1 MQFTLIFLAVLN
13 LKVVEDA
20 VLAVDAVVV
29 ALNDNTHDLYV
40 TELHLVIILILILM
54 LFKRMLRVNV
64 FPCYVDVVKST

>member
-1 MQFTLIFLAVLN
+1 MQFTLIFLEVLN

-64 FPCYVDVVKST
+64 FPCYVDVV

>member
-1 MQFTLIFLAVLN
+1 MTTILN
-13 LKVVEDA
+13 LKGIGDA
-20 VLAVDAVVV
+20 VLAVDVVVV

>member
-1 MQFTLIFLAVLN
+1 M
-13 LKVVEDA
+13 KVVGDP
-20 VLAVDAVVV
+20 VLAVDVFV

-40 TELHLVIILILILM
+40 TELNLVIILILILM